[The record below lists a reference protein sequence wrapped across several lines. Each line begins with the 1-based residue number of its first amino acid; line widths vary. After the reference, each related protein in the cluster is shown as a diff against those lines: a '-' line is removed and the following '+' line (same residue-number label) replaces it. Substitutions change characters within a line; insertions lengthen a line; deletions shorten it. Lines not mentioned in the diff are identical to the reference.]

1 MNNTIK
7 KIYAVVLTFSTLV
20 YLGWRV
26 IYTVP
31 YDHGA
36 LSIVFAWILLVAE
49 IFGAVELVCFFW

>member
-36 LSIVFAWILLVAE
+36 LSIVVAF
-49 IFGAVELVCFFW
+49 IAKMRKKMKAIRP